1 MIIRFDKGC
10 DYKYKIQMNTPNLKT
25 FTFVGPLGYKH
36 LTHPLYV
43 HDPKLLEE
51 TICEVWF
58 PASALEYANTLMNI
72 G

>member
-1 MIIRFDKGC
+1 
-10 DYKYKIQMNTPNLKT
+10 MNTPNLKT